1 MKNELKWLI
10 DAKSDFYSLSGVKYD
25 DMPKVHSKS
34 LDFDDLMVNIEKL
47 CIKYL
52 YSKREYF
59 LEKDK
64 CQMVIYKLENPV
76 IKL

>member
-1 MKNELKWLI
+1 MT
-10 DAKSDFYSLSGVKYD
+10 
-25 DMPKVHSKS
+25 KVHGKS

-47 CIKYL
+47 CNKYL
-52 YSKREYF
+52 YSKCEYL

>member
-1 MKNELKWLI
+1 MENELKRFI

-25 DMPKVHSKS
+25 DMPKVHGKS

-47 CIKYL
+47 CNKYL
-52 YSKREYF
+52 YSKCEYL